1 MRVGDTSPSSQ
12 MGDIWFIPKPGF
24 ERQSIPKSPSGFWSN
39 EVGHADADWGRD
51 PDSRRSTTGFVVLL
65 NNALV
70 AWKSCKQLTVAL
82 STMEAEYMALT
93 DAAKEI
99 KWIRQLFDELNY
111 GIVPR
116 PPTILRTDNQ
126 GALALAKNPVN
137 HSRSK
142 HIDIKHH
149 FIRETIAQ
157 GIVWLEHVASGDMA
171 ADFLTKPLGRV
182 LLQRCLS
189 LIGMRV

>member
-1 MRVGDTSPSSQ
+1 
-12 MGDIWFIPKPGF
+12 
-24 ERQSIPKSPSGFWSN
+24 
-39 EVGHADADWGRD
+39 
-51 PDSRRSTTGFVVLL
+51 
-65 NNALV
+65 
-70 AWKSCKQLTVAL
+70 
-82 STMEAEYMALT
+82 MEAEYMALT

-116 PPTILRTDNQ
+116 PPTILKTDNQ

-149 FIRETIAQ
+149 FIREMISE
-157 GIVWLEHVASGDMA
+157 GIVWLEHVVSGDMA

-182 LLQRCLS
+182 QLQRYLS
-189 LIGMRV
+189 LIGMRA